1 MKIGFTDR
9 NRNIYELKKQNSIK
23 FGQSNAI
30 SQKKT
35 VVQKDSDD
43 KKKTDKNQNMGKIAL
58 AVTVPTLVIGGALAA
73 YYISKGKK
81 KTINASKIVPKAE
94 KEITKNDLLKDSK
107 EVSKILKVFVAPNNG
122 TTLKLSSKDS
132 MKVLQRINNYK
143 ASLNKIFTK
152 QVAQTISP
160 HLDIIINMLS
170 DENQTEFEVNK
181 ECKDAAQAAL
191 NEINNFVKLLQR
203 YDSLDLIK
211 NKIKEMI
218 TKKPQRK
225 TAEVQQPREQALK
238 ITNDAQIKAHTIN
251 TQANFD
257 YNFEG
262 KNINK
267 AQFVLDSQD
276 QKYLVFDNTSD
287 IIPNETK
294 KKQSGFTIEGMG
306 DSRFFAIALD
316 GISRE
321 NLLNMIKNPEVL
333 KQFDGANATKEAQ
346 EFFYSTLKEID
357 TNTMA
362 ELVRNNEVLAE
373 TQVVEKYV
381 EQKIAVPS
389 DEADSTAMEKFVEG
403 IAQNQDQQLTLL
415 LICDSAAER
424 ILPQVIDQ
432 LSIKPKSFEE
442 AFTFEEPAEQ
452 AIAQLPIVGLLKDE
466 EKKEALRQSLIQ
478 NLEQSEFKDKT
489 ITKESINKL
498 KNIEAMKALKE
509 AEPKDLISKYHALLE
524 KYSEEVSDM
533 DGTDSLFI
541 MNDGSVKKCSAG
553 NVGSTTS
560 NALYMITAQN
570 GNTYIKDLQDNEIVY
585 KAGARISDT
594 EYMQSLKFSYVFY
607 NMQQQIKNILATSD
621 IFDLNIVKPLLYN
634 MKSALNVEDAYN
646 GLKDGVAK
654 EELRQ
659 KTKKAVEEILT
670 KFDASSSDTKEQLKN
685 LCNSDLSS
693 LRMTYEYTQEN
704 IDDLLSKQSLIDS
717 NTIESFMD
725 KFVLDKFGT
734 KYSKPV
740 YKEIVTLDGQKVEN
754 VGYEIQD
761 AMDEEKQKEYLATIS
776 QDSAKNI
783 SKDRDILHGTIESAY
798 KYTLNNGD
806 YYTIT
811 QRQRDGKGLM
821 YKITS
826 SKEEEGRIKYDQI
839 TKDFVKRIEQDPIL
853 EALFVYN
860 LDSKQEQEKYF
871 KAKIV
876 NALESNPYNWANNVQ
891 NIIHTMYPLDLLSK
905 APDSSKTG
913 AYDVYQQFFLD
924 GISGG
929 VLYIKQD
936 CSVLANPKDQ
946 NKPNCYVLTLG

>member
-1 MKIGFTDR
+1 MKIGFTDG

-294 KKQSGFTIEGMG
+294 KKQSGFTIQGMG

-929 VLYIKQD
+929 VLYIKPD
-936 CSVLANPKDQ
+936 GSVLANPKDQ

>member
-1 MKIGFTDR
+1 MKIGFTDG

-58 AVTVPTLVIGGALAA
+58 AVTVPTLVIGGALAT

-94 KEITKNDLLKDSK
+94 KEITKNDLIKDSK
-107 EVSKILKVFVAPNNG
+107 EVSKILKVFVAPSNG
-122 TTLKLSSKDS
+122 TSLKLSKDTTE
-132 MKVLQRINNYK
+132 KVVERIEKYENN
-143 ASLNKIFTK
+143 LGRIFTK
-152 QVAQTISP
+152 QVAQKISP
-160 HLDIIINMLS
+160 HLSSIKNMISAFLK
-170 DENQTEFEVNK
+170 DNAKQEFEVNDD
-181 ECKDAAQAAL
+181 CKKDAQAAL

-203 YDSLDLIK
+203 YDSLDLVK

-287 IIPNETK
+287 IIPSVTK

-346 EFFYSTLKEID
+346 EFFLSTLQELD

-389 DEADSTAMEKFVEG
+389 DETGSTAMEEFVEG
-403 IAQNQDQQLTLL
+403 IAQNQNQQLTLL

-466 EKKEALRQSLIQ
+466 EKKEALRQTLLQ

-489 ITKESINKL
+489 ISQESINKL
-498 KNIEAMKALKE
+498 RNIEAMKALKE
-509 AEPKDLISKYHALLE
+509 AEPKDLISKYHALVE
-524 KYSEEVSDM
+524 KYSEDVSNI

-541 MNDGSVKKCSAG
+541 MHDGSVKKCSA
-553 NVGSTTS
+553 NEVGSTTS
-560 NALYMITAQN
+560 NALYMITAQG

-585 KAGARISDT
+585 KAGTRISSS
-594 EYMQSLKFSYVFY
+594 EYKESLKFSYVFY
-607 NMQQQIKNILATSD
+607 NMQQQIKNILDTSD

-634 MKSALNVEDAYN
+634 MKSALNVEDAYD
-646 GLKDGVAK
+646 GLKDV
-654 EELRQ
+654 
-659 KTKKAVEEILT
+659 V
-670 KFDASSSDTKEQLKN
+670 
-685 LCNSDLSS
+685 
-693 LRMTYEYTQEN
+693 
-704 IDDLLSKQSLIDS
+704 
-717 NTIESFMD
+717 
-725 KFVLDKFGT
+725 
-734 KYSKPV
+734 
-740 YKEIVTLDGQKVEN
+740 
-754 VGYEIQD
+754 
-761 AMDEEKQKEYLATIS
+761 
-776 QDSAKNI
+776 
-783 SKDRDILHGTIESAY
+783 
-798 KYTLNNGD
+798 
-806 YYTIT
+806 
-811 QRQRDGKGLM
+811 
-821 YKITS
+821 
-826 SKEEEGRIKYDQI
+826 
-839 TKDFVKRIEQDPIL
+839 
-853 EALFVYN
+853 
-860 LDSKQEQEKYF
+860 
-871 KAKIV
+871 
-876 NALESNPYNWANNVQ
+876 
-891 NIIHTMYPLDLLSK
+891 
-905 APDSSKTG
+905 
-913 AYDVYQQFFLD
+913 
-924 GISGG
+924 
-929 VLYIKQD
+929 
-936 CSVLANPKDQ
+936 
-946 NKPNCYVLTLG
+946 

>member
-693 LRMTYEYTQEN
+693 LRMTYEYTQKN

-929 VLYIKQD
+929 VLYIKPD
-936 CSVLANPKDQ
+936 GSVLANPKDQ

>member
-1 MKIGFTDR
+1 MKIGFTDG

-929 VLYIKQD
+929 VLYIKPD
-936 CSVLANPKDQ
+936 GSVLANPKDQ

>member
-1 MKIGFTDR
+1 
-9 NRNIYELKKQNSIK
+9 
-23 FGQSNAI
+23 
-30 SQKKT
+30 
-35 VVQKDSDD
+35 
-43 KKKTDKNQNMGKIAL
+43 
-58 AVTVPTLVIGGALAA
+58 
-73 YYISKGKK
+73 
-81 KTINASKIVPKAE
+81 
-94 KEITKNDLLKDSK
+94 
-107 EVSKILKVFVAPNNG
+107 
-122 TTLKLSSKDS
+122 
-132 MKVLQRINNYK
+132 
-143 ASLNKIFTK
+143 
-152 QVAQTISP
+152 
-160 HLDIIINMLS
+160 
-170 DENQTEFEVNK
+170 
-181 ECKDAAQAAL
+181 
-191 NEINNFVKLLQR
+191 
-203 YDSLDLIK
+203 
-211 NKIKEMI
+211 
-218 TKKPQRK
+218 
-225 TAEVQQPREQALK
+225 
-238 ITNDAQIKAHTIN
+238 
-251 TQANFD
+251 
-257 YNFEG
+257 
-262 KNINK
+262 
-267 AQFVLDSQD
+267 
-276 QKYLVFDNTSD
+276 
-287 IIPNETK
+287 
-294 KKQSGFTIEGMG
+294 
-306 DSRFFAIALD
+306 
-316 GISRE
+316 
-321 NLLNMIKNPEVL
+321 MIKNPEVL

-509 AEPKDLISKYHALLE
+509 AGPKDLISKYHASLE

-607 NMQQQIKNILATSD
+607 NMQQQIKNILGTSD

-929 VLYIKQD
+929 VLYIKPD
-936 CSVLANPKDQ
+936 GSVLANPKDQ

>member
-1 MKIGFTDR
+1 MKIGFTDG

-607 NMQQQIKNILATSD
+607 NMQQQIKNILGTSD

-929 VLYIKQD
+929 VLYIKPD
-936 CSVLANPKDQ
+936 GSVLANPKDQ